1 MFAYICRQY
10 DFDAANIQKKIDK
23 CKKKSS
29 PDFVIRRKWQTFK
42 LFSFKKISL
51 K

>member
-10 DFDAANIQKKIDK
+10 DFDAANIKKKMINAKKI
-23 CKKKSS
+23 S
-29 PDFVIRRKWQTFK
+29 PDFVIRRKWQT
-42 LFSFKKISL
+42 LMAFSLKKISL